1 MIYFDMDGVLAK
13 YYTLEEIGN
22 PSKINEKGYFRNL
35 PPIEIGVELLKI
47 TAEYVD
53 VGICSAVLSEK
64 VNPYAREEK
73 LAWLEEHIGRDYITS
88 IIFTPCAGEKAKFV
102 PTFSKSDVLVDDQLD
117 NVCDWK
123 AKGGKAFLFSADKA
137 IPDVS
142 NANRLHAGMSVEQM
156 VAILKMFS

>member
-13 YYTLEEIGN
+13 YYTLEELGDL
-22 PSKINEKGYFRNL
+22 SKINKKGYFRNL
-35 PPIEIGVELLKI
+35 PPIERGVELLK
-47 TAEYVD
+47 TVAEYVD
-53 VGICSAVLSEK
+53 VGICSAVLPEK

-73 LAWLEEHIGRDYITS
+73 LDWLKEYIGRDYIAS
-88 IIFTPCAGEKAKFV
+88 IIFTPCVGEKAKFV

-117 NVCDWK
+117 NVLDWK
-123 AKGGKAFLFSADKA
+123 KKGGKAFLFSADKV

-156 VAILKMFS
+156 VAILKMFA

>member
-13 YYTLEEIGN
+13 YYTLEEIGD

-35 PPIEIGVELLKI
+35 PPIERGVELLK
-47 TAEYVD
+47 TVAEYVD
-53 VGICSAVLSEK
+53 VGICSAVLPEK
-64 VNPYAREEK
+64 VNPYAR
-73 LAWLEEHIGRDYITS
+73 EEHIGRDYITS
-88 IIFTPCAGEKAKFV
+88 IIFTPCVGEKAKFV

-117 NVCDWK
+117 NVLDWK
-123 AKGGKAFLFSADKA
+123 AKGGKAFLFSADMV
-137 IPDVS
+137 ILDVS

>member
-13 YYTLEEIGN
+13 YYTLEEIGD

-35 PPIEIGVELLKI
+35 PPIERGVELLK
-47 TAEYVD
+47 TVAEYVD

-64 VNPYAREEK
+64 LNPYAREEK

-88 IIFTPCAGEKAKFV
+88 IIFTPCVGEKAKFV
-102 PTFSKSDVLVDDQLD
+102 PTFSKADVLVDDQLD
-117 NVCDWK
+117 NVSDWK
-123 AKGGKAFLFSADKA
+123 AKGGKAFLFSADKV
-137 IPDVS
+137 IPDIS

-156 VAILKMFS
+156 VAILKMFA

>member
-13 YYTLEEIGN
+13 YYTLEELGDPN
-22 PSKINEKGYFRNL
+22 KINKKGYFRNL
-35 PPIEIGVELLKI
+35 PPIERGVELLK
-47 TAEYVD
+47 TVAEYVN

-73 LAWLEEHIGRDYITS
+73 LDWLKEHIGRDYITS
-88 IIFTPCAGEKAKFV
+88 VIFTPCVGEKAKFI

-117 NVCDWK
+117 NVLDWK
-123 AKGGKAFLFSADKA
+123 NKGGKAFLFSADKV

-142 NANRLHAGMSVEQM
+142 SANRLHAGMSVEQM

>member
-13 YYTLEEIGN
+13 YYTLEELGDL
-22 PSKINEKGYFRNL
+22 SKINKRGYFRNL
-35 PPIEIGVELLKI
+35 PPIEKGVELLKT

-64 VNPYAREEK
+64 INPYAKEEK
-73 LAWLEEHIGRDYITS
+73 LDWLKEHIGRAYITS
-88 IIFTPCAGEKAKFV
+88 VIFTPCVGEKAKFV
-102 PTFSKSDVLVDDQLD
+102 PTFSKSDVLIDDQLD
-117 NVCDWK
+117 NVLDWK
-123 AKGGKAFLFSADKA
+123 KKGGKAFLFSADKV

-142 NANRLHAGMSVEQM
+142 TANRLHAGMSVEQM

>member
-1 MIYFDMDGVLAK
+1 MIYFDMDGVLAR
-13 YYTLEEIGN
+13 YYTLEELGDPN
-22 PSKINEKGYFRNL
+22 KINKKGYFRNL
-35 PPIEIGVELLKI
+35 PPIERGVELLK
-47 TAEYVD
+47 TVAEYVD

-73 LAWLEEHIGRDYITS
+73 LDWLKEYIGRDYITS
-88 IIFTPCAGEKAKFV
+88 IIFTPCIGEKAKFV

-117 NVCDWK
+117 NVLDWK
-123 AKGGKAFLFSADKA
+123 NKGGKAFLFSADKV

-142 NANRLHAGMSVEQM
+142 TANRLHAGMSVEQM

>member
-1 MIYFDMDGVLAK
+1 MIYFDIDGVLAK
-13 YYTLEEIGN
+13 YYTLEELGD
-22 PSKINEKGYFRNL
+22 PSRINEKGYFRNL
-35 PPIEIGVELLKI
+35 SPIERGVEFLK
-47 TAEYVD
+47 TVAEYVD

-88 IIFTPCAGEKAKFV
+88 IIFTPCAGEKARFV
-102 PTFSKSDVLVDDQLD
+102 PTFSKSDVLIDDQLD
-117 NVCDWK
+117 NVLDWK
-123 AKGGKAFLFSADKA
+123 KKGGKAFLFSVDRV

-156 VAILKMFS
+156 VAILKMFA